1 MRQVFTSQRIENV
14 EGVARL
20 LEDAGIDVRI
30 NNARGW
36 RGAIRGNFSYR
47 AQARRGPQ
55 PEVWVL
61 RSEDYPRARQLLR
74 EAGLE
79 QRGHA
84 AGGGFAGPVMHGGN
98 AAGPVVAHR
107 PASRARRGALIAVAL
122 AVAAGYVGLRWAAS
136 HAPAVA
142 PAAPTAATGGSDLIG
157 DATAIHRQATPPALA
172 AMLVADVLKAE
183 AADTTACITID
194 GEPPALAF
202 AGVTLRARFL
212 PAARCADAGIRIA
225 IDEYRTDGSGVGTVR
240 IATGAQAQNA
250 KLLEVQRT
258 GLEWHVLDAVPSAPQ
273 R

>member
-20 LEDAGIDVRI
+20 LQEAGIDVRI
-30 NNARGW
+30 NNPRSY

-47 AQARRGPQ
+47 DQVKRGAQ

-79 QRGHA
+79 QRGHT
-84 AGGGFAGPVMHGGN
+84 AGGGFAGHTMHG
-98 AAGPVVAHR
+98 AAGAASSVVRR

-122 AVAAGYVGLRWAAS
+122 AVAAGYFGLRWAAS
-136 HAPAVA
+136 RAPAVA
-142 PAAPTAATGGSDLIG
+142 PTTVSATAGGSDLIG

-172 AMLVADVLKAE
+172 AMLVANALRDN
-183 AADTTACITID
+183 AAGTNACVTID
-194 GEPPALAF
+194 GEPPASGF
-202 AGVTLRARFL
+202 ADDALRTRIL
-212 PAARCADAGIRIA
+212 PPARCADAGIHIA

-240 IATGAQAQNA
+240 ITTGAQAQQVQ
-250 KLLEVQRT
+250 LLEVQRT
-258 GLEWHVLDAVPSAPQ
+258 GLEWQVLDTVPSAPQ

>member
-20 LEDAGIDVRI
+20 LQDAGIEVRI
-30 NNARGW
+30 NNARSY

-47 AQARRGPQ
+47 GQAPRGSL

-84 AGGGFAGPVMHGGN
+84 AGGGFIGPSMHGGN
-98 AAGPVVAHR
+98 GPTAAAVRR

-122 AVAAGYVGLRWAAS
+122 AVAAGYFGLRWAAS
-136 HAPAVA
+136 RAPAPA
-142 PAAPTAATGGSDLIG
+142 PPAATATSGGSELIG
-157 DATAIHRQATPPALA
+157 DATAIHLQATPPALA
-172 AMLVADVLKAE
+172 AMLVADALRKE
-183 AADTTACITID
+183 AAGTRACVTID
-194 GEPPALAF
+194 GQPAAQDF
-202 AGVTLRARFL
+202 GDAALRARIQTQES
-212 PAARCADAGIRIA
+212 CADAGLRIA

-240 IATGAQAQNA
+240 IATGTQAQDVQ
-250 KLLEVQRT
+250 LLEVQRT
-258 GLEWHVLDAVPSAPQ
+258 GLQWQVLDTVPAAPQ